1 MKSTGKA
8 PSWSF
13 FLYFSFFLKNGINL
27 RYNSFMS
34 ARMLAW
40 QSKKIVIQH
49 TIVCYNLIFN
59 ETTKRGKK

>member
-1 MKSTGKA
+1 
-8 PSWSF
+8 
-13 FLYFSFFLKNGINL
+13 
-27 RYNSFMS
+27 MS